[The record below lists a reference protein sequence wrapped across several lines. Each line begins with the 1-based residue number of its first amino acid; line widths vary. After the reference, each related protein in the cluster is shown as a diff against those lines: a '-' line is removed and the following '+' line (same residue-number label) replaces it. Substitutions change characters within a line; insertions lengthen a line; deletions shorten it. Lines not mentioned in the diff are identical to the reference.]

1 MEKLKNIKDWYMDLS
16 KRGKIIVISAVVIAV
31 VIIIGY
37 F

>member
-1 MEKLKNIKDWYMDLS
+1 MEKLKNIKDWYMELN

-31 VIIIGY
+31 VVIIGY